1 MLPTLLISRSWSLLA
16 LLGCLVPFGVC
27 GAGPAEPG
35 PGAESIDA
43 GRWLSRI
50 NSAARERNYQGT
62 MVFTTG
68 GAVSSSKV
76 AHFCVGDQSFER
88 LEALDG
94 RMRKVYRHNETVHTV
109 WPQAGV
115 AVVERRSALSNLPST
130 LQSVDPRALEQYE
143 LKSEGRERIAGR
155 DALVFLLQPRDEW
168 RFAQRVWADQSSGL
182 MLRADV
188 IGPGRTVLESAAF
201 SEVEIGVKPQP
212 DSILQAVR
220 KLDGLKVLRPQQT
233 STQLEAEGWVLK
245 PLLPG
250 FRLASCVRRVL
261 DPRAAASGSGSNT
274 AEVLQAIFSDGLTH
288 VSLFIE
294 PFDAARHRKDLS
306 TQIGATHTLMLRRG
320 DFWLTAMGDVPPAAL
335 RHLVDAVERRR

>member
-1 MLPTLLISRSWSLLA
+1 MLTSLSLPRSLSLVA
-16 LLGCLVPFGVC
+16 LLGCLLPVGH
-27 GAGPAEPG
+27 GIAGPAELA
-35 PGAESIDA
+35 PGAEPIDA
-43 GRWLSRI
+43 GRWLARI
-50 NSAARERNYQGT
+50 NSAAREKNYQGT

-76 AHFCVGDQSFER
+76 AHYCVGDQSFER

-94 RMRKVYRHNETVHTV
+94 KMRKVLRHNETVHTV
-109 WPQAGV
+109 WPQSGV

-155 DALVFLLQPRDEW
+155 DAQVFLLQPRDEW
-168 RFAQRVWADQSSGL
+168 RFAQRVWADQASGL

-188 IGPGRTVLESAAF
+188 LGPGRTVLESAAF
-201 SEVEIGVKPQP
+201 SEVEIGVRPQP
-212 DSILQAVR
+212 ESILQAVR

-233 STQLEAEGWVLK
+233 GTQLEAEGWTLK

-261 DPRAAASGSGSNT
+261 DPRAPAAESGASST
-274 AEVLQAIFSDGLTH
+274 EVLQAIFSDGLTH

-294 PFDAARHRKDLS
+294 PFDAARHRKDLA

-320 DFWLTAMGDVPPAAL
+320 DYWLTAMGDVPPGAL
-335 RHLVDAVERRR
+335 RQLVDAVERRR

>member
-1 MLPTLLISRSWSLLA
+1 MAA
-16 LLGCLVPFGVC
+16 LLGCLLPFGAF
-27 GAGPAEPG
+27 GAGPSESGPAAE
-35 PGAESIDA
+35 AIDA
-43 GRWLSRI
+43 GRWLARI
-50 NSAARERNYQGT
+50 NAAARERNYQGT

-94 RMRKVYRHNETVHTV
+94 KMRKVFRHNETVHTV

-130 LQSVDPRALEQYE
+130 LQSVDPRVLEQYE
-143 LKSEGRERIAGR
+143 LKSEGRERVAGR
-155 DALVFLLQPRDEW
+155 DAQVFLLQPRDEW
-168 RFAQRVWADQSSGL
+168 RFAQRVWADQASGL

-188 IGPGRTVLESAAF
+188 LGPGRTVLESAAF

-212 DSILQAVR
+212 ESILQAVR
-220 KLDGLKVLRPQQT
+220 RLDGLKVLRPQQT
-233 STQLEAEGWVLK
+233 VTQLEAEGWVLK

-250 FRLASCVRRVL
+250 FRLASCVRRAL
-261 DPRAAASGSGSNT
+261 DPRAQTVEAAGGPG
-274 AEVLQAIFSDGLTH
+274 EVLQAIFSDGLTH

-294 PFDAARHRKDLS
+294 PFDPTRHRKDLS

-335 RHLVDAVERRR
+335 RQLVDAVERRR